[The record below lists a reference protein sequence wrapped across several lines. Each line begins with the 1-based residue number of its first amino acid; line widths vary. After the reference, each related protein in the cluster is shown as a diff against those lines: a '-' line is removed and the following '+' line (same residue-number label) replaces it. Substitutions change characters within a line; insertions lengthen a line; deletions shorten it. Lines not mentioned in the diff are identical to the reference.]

1 MGNWILIAITGM
13 MAGIVNSIAG
23 GGSFLTFPVLVYA
36 GLPPIA
42 ANASSTVA
50 LLPGALVSAYGYKEY
65 RKPFLGISWKMM
77 IILTLIGGW
86 IGAVLLL
93 VSSTSAFDILA
104 PWLLLI
110 SSLTFAFGRQAGNLL
125 RKKIT
130 IGPGLVLSGQ
140 FFLGIY
146 AGYFG
151 GAVGIMMMALWQIF
165 GLTDLKV
172 INANKTY
179 FVFISNIV
187 AVALFVIAQ
196 KVVWPQTLL
205 MMVTTMIGSYL
216 ATRYAKKVNPI
227 KLRLAIVFF
236 NFIITG
242 IFFYRTYY

>member
-1 MGNWILIAITGM
+1 
-13 MAGIVNSIAG
+13 
-23 GGSFLTFPVLVYA
+23 
-36 GLPPIA
+36 
-42 ANASSTVA
+42 
-50 LLPGALVSAYGYKEY
+50 
-65 RKPFLGISWKMM
+65 
-77 IILTLIGGW
+77 
-86 IGAVLLL
+86 
-93 VSSTSAFDILA
+93 
-104 PWLLLI
+104 
-110 SSLTFAFGRQAGNLL
+110 
-125 RKKIT
+125 
-130 IGPGLVLSGQ
+130 
-140 FFLGIY
+140 
-146 AGYFG
+146 
-151 GAVGIMMMALWQIF
+151 MMMALWQIF